1 MKNGLAEILRTGC
14 CPGFIISD
22 GKTEQRKCED
32 ESARRLLR
40 GCRDLEE
47 SHGSTFMRGSG
58 ISARTVKEV
67 WQTELVDT
75 RRNSITE
82 RYDDRMERV
91 QETAEKIGI
100 E

>member
-1 MKNGLAEILRTGC
+1 MNGIADILRTGRF
-14 CPGFIISD
+14 PGFIISD

-32 ESARRLLR
+32 ESARNLLK

-47 SHGSTFMRGSG
+47 RHGSNFMRGSG
-58 ISARTVKEV
+58 MPSKIVKEV
-67 WQTELVDT
+67 WQTELADT

-82 RYDDRMERV
+82 RYDDRMARIDDAVE
-91 QETAEKIGI
+91 QTGI